1 MKTVKH
7 YFLFAYKIQH
17 IRHEAKGCCNKT
29 ENDSRITIPIKRK
42 TGRDT
47 TWLFKPHV
55 HTNIKDI

>member
-47 TWLFKPHV
+47 T
-55 HTNIKDI
+55 